1 MTIIELV
8 LSLTAILGAAILFTN
23 SVEMLGERLNLG
35 QEAVGSVL
43 AAVGTALPETMIPLV
58 AILGAMIFGGSTGA
72 SGAIGIGAILGAPFL
87 LTTLAMLVVGASALG
102 FRRRRG
108 NGADV
113 VIDREVALRDVAF
126 FLVFY
131 FVAAGAGL
139 VVLPIYIKIAVV
151 IVLLGAYGLYVR
163 KTLKS
168 DGGSEDDAPKNLVLW
183 PSGSQAPTWAVI
195 AQTLGALVVMALGAH
210 FFVSAIEHGSKSIG
224 VPAGLV
230 ALIIAPLATE
240 LPEKFNSMLWM
251 KDNKDTLAFGNIT
264 GALAFQSTIPVSIG
278 ILLTEWHLNFLN
290 VFSVALALISGAFLY
305 SLIRSKKS
313 IRGLYLLSGGLL
325 YAIFVAVAVFSLL

>member
-8 LSLTAILGAAILFTN
+8 LSLGAILGAAILFTN

-35 QEAVGSVL
+35 QGAVGSVL

-58 AILGAMIFGGSTGA
+58 AILGAMIFGGGTGS
-72 SGAIGIGAILGAPFL
+72 SGEIGIGAILGAPFL

-102 FRRRRG
+102 FQRRRG

-113 VIDREVALRDVAF
+113 VIDREVALRDVGF
-126 FLVFY
+126 FLVFF
-131 FVAAGAGL
+131 FVAAGAGV

-151 IVLLGAYGLYVR
+151 IILLGAYILYVR

-168 DGGSEDDAPKNLVLW
+168 DEGSEEEAPKNLMLW
-183 PSGSQAPTWAVI
+183 PSGSQAPTWAVV
-195 AQTLGALVVMALGAH
+195 AQTLGSLVVMALGAH
-210 FFVSAIEHGSKSIG
+210 FFVGAIEHGSKSIG
-224 VPAGLV
+224 VPAGLI

-240 LPEKFNSMLWM
+240 LPEKCNSIIWM

-290 VFSVALALISGAFLY
+290 AFSVALALISGAFLY

-325 YAIFVAVAVFSLL
+325 CSTRSSWR